1 MELIPTDIPDVLIV
15 KTRWFTDARGAFSE
29 THSRRAW
36 EKAGLDVDFC
46 QDNHAISGPAG
57 TVRGLHFQRPPSAQA
72 KLIRVLRGAI
82 LDVAVDVRMGS
93 PTYGKAVAVELSAD
107 NRLQL
112 FVPKGFA
119 HGYCTLAPD
128 TEVAYKVD
136 AFYDPTSEG
145 GILWNDPALGIPWP
159 DCARHLIAR
168 DLALPTLAA
177 LPPCFTYATAQEDAR

>member
-57 TVRGLHFQRPPSAQA
+57 TVRGLHFQRPPAAQA
-72 KLIRVLRGAI
+72 KLVRVVRGAI
-82 LDVAVDVRMGS
+82 VDVAVDIRKGS
-93 PTYGKAVAVELSAD
+93 PWYGRAVAVELSAA

-112 FVPKGFA
+112 FVPRGFA
-119 HGYCTLAPD
+119 HGYCTLEPD
-128 TEVAYKVD
+128 TEVLYKVD
-136 AFYDPTSEG
+136 GFYEPSCEG
-145 GILWNDPALGIPWP
+145 GILWNDPALNIAWP
-159 DCARHLIAR
+159 AVADPSTVIAR
-168 DLALPTLAA
+168 DAA
-177 LPPCFTYATAQEDAR
+177 LPALGDHVPCFDYQESAR